1 MILWQEGIVAVYTA
15 AIPPSA
21 AAVTTAGN
29 VMSLERDTVSVLD
42 FGAWPDSHRDASAA
56 FKRAAEECC
65 RKPGSV
71 LLIPPGR
78 YDLWREN
85 CAKGDYF
92 VSNTTDENEMT

>member
-1 MILWQEGIVAVYTA
+1 MKKIRLSSIRDFVAGGIVAVYTA
-15 AIPPSA
+15 AIPSSA

-65 RKPGSV
+65 RKPGQ
-71 LLIPPGR
+71 
-78 YDLWREN
+78 
-85 CAKGDYF
+85 CC
-92 VSNTTDENEMT
+92 